1 MNYTNN
7 THNVLM
13 MWFHK
18 AKLLYINTIIV
29 SLFNNDIPL
38 QNKFACS
45 WKYKIKFQKGYLDKR
60 VEKLHCA

>member
-7 THNVLM
+7 AHNVLM

-18 AKLLYINTIIV
+18 AKLYINTIIV

-38 QNKFACS
+38 QNNYIPLQNKFACS
-45 WKYKIKFQKGYLDKR
+45 WK
-60 VEKLHCA
+60 